1 MGVVWVVYVS
11 SDVLLTDPLSAV
23 YAHVGWALFN
33 GCICGTL
40 KHKTRVLVTHHLQV
54 KGVVVLDVCALLWR
68 ESERDAFGEGSMD
81 AHTVV
86 SVSVDM
92 LVLDDLLAAVDAEL
106 FSTDALWRIEGHHT
120 CARDTPTAGGEHR
133 E

>member
-1 MGVVWVVYVS
+1 MGVMWVVYVI

-40 KHKTRVLVTHHLQV
+40 KHKTRVLVTHQLQV
-54 KGVVVLDVCALLWR
+54 TGVVVLDACALLWR
-68 ESERDAFGEGSMD
+68 GSERDAFGEGSMD

-92 LVLDDLLAAVDAEL
+92 LVLDDLLSAVDAEL
-106 FSTDALWRIEGHHT
+106 FSTDALWRIEGQHT